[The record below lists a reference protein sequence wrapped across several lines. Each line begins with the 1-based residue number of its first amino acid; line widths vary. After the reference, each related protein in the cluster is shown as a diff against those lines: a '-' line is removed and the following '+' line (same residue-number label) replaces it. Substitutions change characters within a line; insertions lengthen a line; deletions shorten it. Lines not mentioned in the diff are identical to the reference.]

1 MLAMTVCT
9 NMAKTKA
16 MIIIKIDVRA
26 GGVWVF
32 PTDAEEH
39 DTEVPVVGG
48 AVVTVGMVNFSI
60 ARAMMIVCGQLE
72 KFF

>member
-1 MLAMTVCT
+1 MLAMTVWDA
-9 NMAKTKA
+9 NKAKTKA

-39 DTEVPVVGG
+39 DTEVTVVGG
-48 AVVTVGMVNFSI
+48 AVVTVDMVNFSI
-60 ARAMMIVCGQLE
+60 ASCER
-72 KFF
+72 